1 MSKEAVKKNE
11 NATADATKKNAELLE
26 KMLKAIEANF
36 SKREAKTMF
45 NVYGNIASVTA
56 KHARVFLKKEAFEA
70 FEAYATEYIKNAKE
84 AEAKAEKA
92 LAEAKAEAEE
102 ATTEKQKQTAEKAIA
117 KAEKQKQTEK
127 TCIENAN
134 MFAEAVKNASK
145 NRKGPHTVAITV
157 TADAIQFAALA
168 TALKAYDNSRQQKK
182 REAEEAKSKA
192 KEEAKKQSAS
202 EEAKSNDNSEA
213 ENAAA

>member
-1 MSKEAVKKNE
+1 MSKEAVKKNT
-11 NATADATKKNAELLE
+11 NATAEAVKKNAELLN
-26 KMLKAIEANF
+26 KMLKAIEADF
-36 SKREAKTMF
+36 TKREAKAMF

-70 FEAYATEYIKNAKE
+70 FEAYATEYVKNAEE

-92 LAEAKAEAEE
+92 VAEAKAKAEE
-102 ATTEKQKQTAEKAIA
+102 ATTEKQKQTAEKALA
-117 KAEKQKQTEK
+117 KAEKQKQTEEACK
-127 TCIENAN
+127 ENAN
-134 MFAEAVKNASK
+134 IFAEAVKNASK

-182 REAEEAKSKA
+182 RKAEEAQQTEN
-192 KEEAKKQSAS
+192 KEAER
-202 EEAKSNDNSEA
+202 NDNNEA
-213 ENAAA
+213 ETTDAA